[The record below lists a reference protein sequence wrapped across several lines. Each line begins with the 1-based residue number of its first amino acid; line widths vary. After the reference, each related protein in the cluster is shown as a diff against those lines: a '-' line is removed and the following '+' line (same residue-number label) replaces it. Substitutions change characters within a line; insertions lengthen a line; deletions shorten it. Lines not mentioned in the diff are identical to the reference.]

1 MLGVLG
7 DNRFITLVLAFKDPA
22 SNLGGLRKL
31 MSPQLRLCL
40 LEVPNDSIMGKLV
53 DSGAILL
60 GSNLTCS
67 STRCVMLSKLLE
79 LSMPVSS
86 LVNFR

>member
-1 MLGVLG
+1 MLGILG

-22 SNLGGLRKL
+22 SNLGGLRKWI
-31 MSPQLRLCL
+31 SPQLRFCL

-53 DSGAILL
+53 DSGAIFL

-67 STRCVMLSKLLE
+67 STSCVILSKLPE

-86 LVNFR
+86 LVNVR